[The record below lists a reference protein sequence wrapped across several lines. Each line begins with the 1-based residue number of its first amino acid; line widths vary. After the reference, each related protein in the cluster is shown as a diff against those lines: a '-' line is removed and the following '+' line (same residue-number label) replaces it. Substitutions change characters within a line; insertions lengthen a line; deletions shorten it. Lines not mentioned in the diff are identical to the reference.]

1 MAKKLT
7 ASEQTWYQPF
17 IVDLFAAGELTKF
30 DVRSYNRNWIKY
42 FSNTTDAAKVI
53 CTEIKHRNFDF
64 PATDDALARLSK
76 VSIYPLHERGKGKSL
91 TAMQMANIIAAF
103 CAEHEILW
111 DDINT
116 TRTTTEM
123 DTYRMSIL
131 GKACWEFGCF
141 LSQSLAKKDT
151 KPRAAAT
158 RTIDPATGKAAPKNP
173 YKASG
178 PKSGIIGGLIGE
190 PGEKIK
196 FSASDN
202 LFVVICK
209 ADKPKKQ
216 YIFVDPVSYKA
227 DVNKVR
233 FGDPSGYS
241 TCKLVFDSY
250 TAAAE
255 AIDRITAYGL
265 KVPVD
270 ITGFEIIRHKVDT
283 NGYFNIKTEIGSAY
297 IQASKLNE
305 AIMEACTEE
314 SATDESSWI
323 SDVDVYTEAFI
334 DHV

>member
-7 ASEQTWYQPF
+7 ALERTWYRPF
-17 IVDLFAAGELTKF
+17 IADLFSAGDLAKF
-30 DVRSYNRNWIKY
+30 DVRGSGRNWIKQ
-42 FSNTTDAAKVI
+42 FDSTRKAAAII
-53 CTEIKHRNFDF
+53 CNEIKYRNFDF
-64 PATDDALARLSK
+64 PNVDTALENLTRISFT
-76 VSIYPLHERGKGKSL
+76 PLHDTGKSKSL
-91 TAMQMANIIAAF
+91 NTTQMANMIASF

-123 DTYRMSIL
+123 DTYRMSVI

-141 LSQSLAKKDT
+141 LSQNTAKKDA
-151 KPRAAAT
+151 KPRAAST
-158 RTIDPATGKAAPKNP
+158 RTIDPATGKVAPKNG

-178 PKSGIIGGLIGE
+178 PKSGTIGGLIGK
-190 PGEKIK
+190 PGEKTK
-196 FSASDN
+196 FSTSDN
-202 LFVVICK
+202 LFVVLCQ

-216 YIFVDPVSYKA
+216 FMFVDPVSYKA

-255 AIDRITAYGL
+255 AIDRVTAYGL

-270 ITGFEIIRHKVDT
+270 ITGFEIIRHKVDP
-283 NGYFNIKTEIGSAY
+283 NGYFNIKTEVGSAY

-305 AIMEACTEE
+305 AMLEACSETH
-314 SATDESSWI
+314 DDHKDSWVADI
-323 SDVDVYTEAFI
+323 DVYTEAFI
-334 DHV
+334 EHV